1 MGIGNIT
8 IDRNLCSAFR
18 CHFCFQLPRL
28 SRSAASCLLA
38 WLTMAANG
46 FELAATV
53 HQPGSPAATCH
64 QPCSPEAT
72 CPPRASDFQPDDTDV
87 QEPLRQ
93 LAAENLTHAATCPPA
108 AAALPN
114 DDWAD
119 RRARAVAACGAAV
132 ADLAFRLPVVPQL
145 IKDMGGY
152 NAPVVV
158 TNLVVADVYPGT
170 LRYTVPSA
178 RRVAEELHNL
188 VRALP
193 GERARLLVKM
203 AYWPKL
209 LEAVVVQEKNDEKLE
224 RARLRRQRDKQLKV
238 SAPAAVVPLEPED
251 VATSPYEA
259 YEAVEAPSPDVGGN
273 ESEEQRPELKRTK
286 RARFNNKQH
295 TAGSA
300 SASSAPSASCAAA
313 ATKDDI
319 E

>member
-1 MGIGNIT
+1 
-8 IDRNLCSAFR
+8 
-18 CHFCFQLPRL
+18 
-28 SRSAASCLLA
+28 
-38 WLTMAANG
+38 MAANG
-46 FELAATV
+46 FARAATGHQSGSPAATGHQSGSPAAGG
-53 HQPGSPAATCH
+53 HQPGSPA
-64 QPCSPEAT
+64 AT
-72 CPPRASDFQPDDTDV
+72 CPPRASDFQLDNTHV

-93 LAAENLTHAATCPPA
+93 LAVEEATA
-108 AAALPN
+108 AAALAN

-132 ADLAFRLPVVPQL
+132 ADLAFRSPVVPQF

-152 NAPVVV
+152 NAPAVV
-158 TNLVVADVYPGT
+158 TNLVVADVFPGT

-238 SAPAAVVPLEPED
+238 SAPAAVVPPEPED

-259 YEAVEAPSPDVGGN
+259 YEAVEATSPDVGGN
-273 ESEEQRPELKRTK
+273 ESEEQQPELKRTK
-286 RARFNNKQH
+286 RARFNSEQQP
-295 TAGSA
+295 AGSA
-300 SASSAPSASCAAA
+300 SASSAPSAACAAA
-313 ATKDDI
+313 ATAEDT